1 MDSRHMDTLWAL
13 DWRVLRRQGDGPL
26 NSFLLPL
33 PLVEAT
39 RPALNRAL
47 PLTLSS
53 PASAVSPAREAP
65 LRLDTDKKD
74 PV

>member
-1 MDSRHMDTLWAL
+1 MDSRHMHTLWAL

-39 RPALNRAL
+39 SFEQ
-47 PLTLSS
+47 SS
-53 PASAVSPAREAP
+53 PVDSELACLCREPGA
-65 LRLDTDKKD
+65 
-74 PV
+74 